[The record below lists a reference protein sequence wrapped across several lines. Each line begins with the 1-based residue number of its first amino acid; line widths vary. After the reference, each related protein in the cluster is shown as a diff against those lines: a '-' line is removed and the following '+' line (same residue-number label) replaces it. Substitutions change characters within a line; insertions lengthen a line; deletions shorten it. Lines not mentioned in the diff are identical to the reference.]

1 MKHENSIGVAAFGND
16 LDSCCILFLFRIGTS
31 IGNGNDPN
39 SRHLLSFKN
48 WEPGV
53 NLLSCDK
60 VLGRNL
66 HLKTFDSNADDDY
79 DQDDDD

>member
-1 MKHENSIGVAAFGND
+1 MKHENSIGVGVFGND
-16 LDSCCILFLFRIGTS
+16 LDSCCVLSLFKIGTF
-31 IGNGNDPN
+31 IGNGNDLN
-39 SRHLLSFKN
+39 NRHLLSFKN

-66 HLKTFDSNADDDY
+66 NLKTFDSNG
-79 DQDDDD
+79 DDDDD